1 MRVGPLPYDLV
12 RNAKMASS
20 ITPHPICSVQSSK
33 EGRETLKILH
43 FLILSRTKNK
53 GGRRRGKEKRKG
65 RETLKILH
73 FLILSRT
80 KNKGGRRRGKE
91 KRKGCFGEENLC
103 LARYSR
109 NFHGVEKVAG
119 VVAGVR

>member
-20 ITPHPICSVQSSK
+20 ITPHPICSAQSSK
-33 EGRETLKILH
+33 EGREALQKLH
-43 FLILSRTKNK
+43 FHPSYTHQVE
-53 GGRRRGKEKRKG
+53 GGRRKEKEKRKEEF
-65 RETLKILH
+65 RW
-73 FLILSRT
+73 
-80 KNKGGRRRGKE
+80 
-91 KRKGCFGEENLC
+91 ENLC
-103 LARYSR
+103 LKRYSR

>member
-65 RETLKILH
+65 
-73 FLILSRT
+73 
-80 KNKGGRRRGKE
+80 
-91 KRKGCFGEENLC
+91 CFGEENLC

-119 VVAGVR
+119 VVAGVSSELNREG